1 MDKNVFKKLIF
12 GDWEWSGYGGEAADI
27 LQGPAIRYTEHHFLW
42 DLNPVT
48 VESPIYSYLSSEY

>member
-27 LQGPAIRYTEHHFLW
+27 LQSPAIRYTEHHGF
-42 DLNPVT
+42 V
-48 VESPIYSYLSSEY
+48 SFGI